1 MEFEALAEAFE
12 KEQEEKIDN
21 KVTVATEKSVV
32 GATEMG
38 GAIRDVQT
46 RIVEKAVEKIND
58 KNIIKKHSDKIA
70 KISDKAIEVE
80 AEKQRLIVEQVNAD
94 NKVVE
99 QEIKNRLI
107 VLKAE
112 AKRLQAEQ
120 EQLNKDQKAEHKAR
134 YKAAKWE
141 LYKDKLQKMKYT
153 YVPCKFVLC
162 MLLFFDGVKSFFDGL
177 GTISTAIVKA
187 LRWIIIIGIILAVL
201 MSIPV
206 TREWIT
212 TILKFK

>member
-1 MEFEALAEAFE
+1 MDFEALAEAFE
-12 KEQEEKIDN
+12 KEQKDKADN

-32 GATEMG
+32 DATEMG
-38 GAIRDVQT
+38 GAIRDVQK
-46 RIVEKAVEKIND
+46 RIVEKAIGKIND
-58 KNIIKKHSDKIA
+58 KGIIKKHSDKIA
-70 KISDKAIEVE
+70 EISDKAIQVE

-112 AKRLQAEQ
+112 AKRLEAEQ
-120 EQLNKDQKAEHKAR
+120 KQLSKDQEAEHKAR
-134 YKAAKWE
+134 DKAAKWE
-141 LYKDKLQKMKYT
+141 LYKDKLQRMKYT
-153 YVPCKFVLC
+153 YVPCEFVLF

-187 LRWIIIIGIILAVL
+187 FRWIIIISIVLAVL

-206 TREWIT
+206 TREWLT
-212 TILKFK
+212 TILKFR